1 MTGMPKLRKRFAFTP
16 EHRKLHEILTDQ
28 ELATLGDAY
37 VNFLYS
43 LYLSA
48 KADKPTGEKADS
60 RILSDAL
67 KRSGLRVQIASRAD
81 RHKQADAAEA
91 LLVYTWLQEMI
102 TITECLEILLEHK
115 DPVEAFSDLLS
126 HANRKLES

>member
-1 MTGMPKLRKRFAFTP
+1 MPKLRRRFPFIP
-16 EHRKLHEILTDQ
+16 EHRKLQEILADK

-43 LYLSA
+43 LYLSV
-48 KADKPTGEKADS
+48 KTRKPTGEKADS

-67 KRSGLRVQIASRAD
+67 RRSGLRDEVASRAD

-91 LLVYTWLQEMI
+91 LLVHAWLKETM
-102 TITECLEILLEHK
+102 TIMECLEILLEHEN
-115 DPVEAFSDLLS
+115 PVEAFSNLLS
-126 HANRKLES
+126 RASKTLES